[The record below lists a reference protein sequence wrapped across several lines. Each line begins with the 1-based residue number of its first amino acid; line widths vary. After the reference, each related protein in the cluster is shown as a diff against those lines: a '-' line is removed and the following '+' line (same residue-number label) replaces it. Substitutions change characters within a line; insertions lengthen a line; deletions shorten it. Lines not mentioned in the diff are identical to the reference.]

1 MKNTTHH
8 LDDSLLLYP
17 ELSAAQ
23 QRSVQRRIKA
33 GELKSV
39 VKGFASILPES
50 EWPSLVAR
58 NRIRVLAAFFPMT
71 VLGYRT
77 AFAGGAPSNETVHL
91 VGTYR
96 RTAHLPGLT
105 VQVWKGPPAHA
116 TDLPMQ
122 SLAVY
127 FPSQERLLLENLT
140 PSRGANAKTVGAA
153 EVELRLLAICGARGE
168 AYMTELRERARA
180 LAPALGLVDEFMVL
194 DSLVG
199 SILNSRPSVLTTKQ
213 GKALVARLPYDPGRL
228 ELFEILAE
236 QLRSTALPQPA
247 SVTPTDVARRHF
259 AFLES
264 YFSNFIEGTEFDV
277 QEARGFVLNGVP
289 VETRP
294 KDSHDVIGVF
304 EQALSPTWATLTL
317 PAGEPILDQLR
328 ARHLHQ
334 MQHRP
339 EVEPGAFKLQSN
351 CAGNTEFVEPNLVRG
366 TLVQGSK
373 LLTTVP
379 AGTAR
384 ALLAMFLVAEVHPF
398 NDGNGRLARLVMNAE
413 LSAVNACRILVPTLY
428 REQYLDC
435 LRVLSRDHQ
444 PGPFLKAM
452 SDILIWTSKFNYQ
465 DLDQVIA
472 NLKRCNAFER
482 SLVQF
487 KLLEP

>member
-1 MKNTTHH
+1 MKTPTRT
-8 LDDSLLLYP
+8 DDSLLLYP

-23 QRSVQRRIKA
+23 QRSVQRRLKA

-39 VKGFASILPES
+39 AKGFASILPES

-58 NRIRVLAAFFPMT
+58 NRIRVLAAFFPKT
-71 VLGYRT
+71 VLAYRT
-77 AFAGGAPSNETVHL
+77 AFDGGKPGNDTVHL

-96 RTAHLPGLT
+96 RTVRLPGLT
-105 VQVWKGPPAHA
+105 VQVWKGAPPQA
-116 TDLPMQ
+116 TDMAMQ
-122 SLAVY
+122 SRAFF
-127 FPSQERLLLENLT
+127 FPSEERLLLENLT
-140 PSRGANAKTVGAA
+140 PSRGANAKTAGIA

-168 AYMTELRERARA
+168 TTLAELRERARA
-180 LAPALGLVDEFMVL
+180 LAPALGLVDEFNIL

-213 GKALVARLPYDPGRL
+213 GLALLAGLPYDAGRL

-236 QLRSTALPQPA
+236 QLRSTVLPQPV
-247 SVTPTDVARRHF
+247 SVTPTDVARRNF

-264 YFSNFIEGTEFDV
+264 YFSNFIEGTEFEV
-277 QEARGFVLNGVP
+277 QEARGFVLDGLP
-289 VETRP
+289 IQTRP
-294 KDSHDVIGVF
+294 KDSHDIIGVF
-304 EQALSPTWATLTL
+304 EQALHPTWATLTL
-317 PAGEPILDQLR
+317 PAGAPIIEQLR
-328 ARHLHQ
+328 ARHQHQ
-334 MQHRP
+334 MQRRP
-339 EVEPGAFKLQSN
+339 EVEPGAFKLKSN
-351 CAGNTEFVEPNLVRG
+351 HAGNTEFVEPALVRG
-366 TLVQGSK
+366 TLAEGSK

-413 LSAVNACRILVPTLY
+413 LSAVSACRIMVPTLY

-435 LRVLSRDHQ
+435 LRVLTRDRV

-452 SDILIWTSKFNYQ
+452 SDILVWTSKFDYQ
-465 DLDQVIA
+465 HLDQVITD
-472 NLKRCNAFER
+472 LKRCHAFER

-487 KLLEP
+487 KLLTP

>member
-1 MKNTTHH
+1 MRNATHQ

-17 ELSAAQ
+17 ELNAAQ
-23 QRSVQRRIKA
+23 QRSVQRRLKT

-39 VKGFASILPES
+39 VKGFASCLSES

-58 NRIRVLAAFFPMT
+58 HRIRVLAAFFPET

-77 AFAGGAPSNETVHL
+77 AFAGGAPSHDTVHL

-96 RTAHLPGLT
+96 RTVRLPGLT
-105 VQVWKGPPAHA
+105 VQVWKGPPPHV
-116 TDLPMQ
+116 TDLAMQ
-122 SLAVY
+122 SLAIY
-127 FPSQERLLLENLT
+127 FPSQERLLLENLA
-140 PSRGANAKTVGAA
+140 PSRGSHAKTAGSA
-153 EVELRLLAICGARGE
+153 EVELRLLTICGARGE
-168 AYMTELRERARA
+168 AYLAQLRERARGVAAELA
-180 LAPALGLVDEFMVL
+180 LLEEFKIL

-213 GKALVARLPYDPGRL
+213 GKAMAAGLAFDPGRL

-236 QLRSTALPQPA
+236 QLRATPLPQPT
-247 SVTPTDVARRHF
+247 SVTTTDVARRHF

-264 YFSNFIEGTEFDV
+264 FFSNFIEGTEFDV
-277 QEARGFVLNGVP
+277 QDARAFVLNGMP

-304 EQALSPTWATLTL
+304 EQALSPIWATLTL
-317 PAGEPILDQLR
+317 PTGEPILDQLR
-328 ARHLHQ
+328 ARHQQQ
-334 MQHRP
+334 MQRRP

-351 CAGNTEFVEPNLVRG
+351 RAGNTEFVAPNLVRG

-384 ALLAMFLVAEVHPF
+384 ALLAMFLVSEVHPF

-413 LSAVNACRILVPTLY
+413 LSAVNACRIVVPTLY

-435 LRVLSRDHQ
+435 LRVLTRDRQ

-452 SDILIWTSKFNYQ
+452 SDILVWTSKFNYQ
-465 DLDQVIA
+465 DLDAVIA
-472 NLKRCNAFER
+472 ELERCHAFER
-482 SLVQF
+482 SLTQF
-487 KLLEP
+487 KLLTP